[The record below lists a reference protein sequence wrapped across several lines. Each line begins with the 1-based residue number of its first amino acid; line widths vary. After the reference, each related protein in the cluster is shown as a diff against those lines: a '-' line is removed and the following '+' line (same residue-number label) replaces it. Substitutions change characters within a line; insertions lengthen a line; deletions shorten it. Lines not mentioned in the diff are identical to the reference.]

1 MTAAETYLKTERV
14 AKALGVSA
22 STIKRWVDSGTI
34 KAVRTVGKHRL
45 IPMSEALRVARDQG
59 VDAANI
65 EVLGGLGKA
74 RLPQIDNR
82 IRDLLYNL
90 LLESKVRQAKVL
102 IQSVYAAGCG
112 AAMLGDDLIRPVMAR
127 IGHGWM
133 VGAIDVY
140 QEHEA
145 SQIVASAIRELI
157 ERSGSVQPEFGPI
170 ALGAAGEGDPYVLPS
185 LVAELVLREMGWQVR
200 NLGIN
205 LPFRS
210 LAHATIAVRPRLIFT
225 SVSYVQ
231 NQDTFVSE
239 YQSFYEAA
247 KSVNAAVIVG
257 GQALSPELRSLL
269 VYASCGDRMAHLA
282 EFAQQFA
289 PAA

>member
-1 MTAAETYLKTERV
+1 M
-14 AKALGVSA
+14 
-22 STIKRWVDSGTI
+22 
-34 KAVRTVGKHRL
+34 
-45 IPMSEALRVARDQG
+45 
-59 VDAANI
+59 
-65 EVLGGLGKA
+65 
-74 RLPQIDNR
+74 
-82 IRDLLYNL
+82 
-90 LLESKVRQAKVL
+90 
-102 IQSVYAAGCG
+102 
-112 AAMLGDDLIRPVMAR
+112 
-127 IGHGWM
+127 
-133 VGAIDVY
+133 
-140 QEHEA
+140 
-145 SQIVASAIRELI
+145 
-157 ERSGSVQPEFGPI
+157 
-170 ALGAAGEGDPYVLPS
+170 PS

-239 YQSFYEAA
+239 YRSFYEAA

-282 EFAQQFA
+282 EFAQRSR
-289 PAA
+289 PAVPSNIPRCEHVGRCVTCSSLDRFDPWHGARKRYRHEYDGRLTRC